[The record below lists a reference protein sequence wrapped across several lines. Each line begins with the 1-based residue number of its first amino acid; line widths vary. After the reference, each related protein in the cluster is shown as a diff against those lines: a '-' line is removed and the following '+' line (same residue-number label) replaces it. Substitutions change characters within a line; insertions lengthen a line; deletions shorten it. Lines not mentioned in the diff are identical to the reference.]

1 MACPPDCPGWLA
13 IFFELPALHQKG
25 WRSFPISTE
34 FIVEA
39 NLPKKGA

>member
-1 MACPPDCPGWLA
+1 MACPPDYPGWPA

-25 WRSFPISTE
+25 WRSPPISIE

-39 NLPKKGA
+39 DLPKKGT